1 MSQSGFKEV
10 YSLAGGIN
18 AWQGIAATGAPEW
31 GMAFFKG
38 SEDPAELTALSWA
51 MEEGSRRFYEELAQS
66 NFDSEVKETFIS
78 LATAEEKHK
87 DMLTGLYYGTKA
99 GGKVKEY
106 PDYFS
111 SPDEAG
117 DIIEGGFKLSEAV
130 KWAKGQKPAK
140 IYEFS
145 LMIEAQHFDLY
156 TRMAGNARN
165 EESKEIFSK
174 IAAEEKGHLVL
185 LTEKFEKEL

>member
-1 MSQSGFKEV
+1 MSQGGFKEV

-18 AWQGIAATGAPEW
+18 AWQGIAAIGAPEW

-51 MEEGSRRFYEELAQS
+51 MEEGSRKFYDELAQS
-66 NFDSEVKETFIS
+66 GFDPGITETFIS
-78 LATAEEKHK
+78 LRAAEEKHK
-87 DMLTGLYYGTKA
+87 DMLTSLYYGTKTSGRA
-99 GGKVKEY
+99 KEY

-117 DIIEGGFKLSEAV
+117 EVIEGGFKLGEAV
-130 KWAKGQKPAK
+130 NWAKGQKSAK

-145 LMIEAQHFDLY
+145 MMIEAQHFDLY

-174 IAAEEKGHLVL
+174 IAAEEKGHLAM
-185 LTEKFEKEL
+185 LTDRFENEL